1 MCTHSNHQ
9 TQMHFQLQI
18 ESRKGWTFN
27 QTKIANKP
35 SEKKKKK
42 ILKKRWGGIH
52 NPLWLFFWIF
62 QPPTSLVATKSN
74 MEATKYV
81 DLVATKSFY
90 LVDIKLPL
98 NTSLYLVASGLTF
111 LVATIY
117 NDPVATRWNLCFRI
131 KLKEKIL
138 CTCIH
143 NLKEL

>member
-1 MCTHSNHQ
+1 
-9 TQMHFQLQI
+9 MHFQLQI

-27 QTKIANKP
+27 QTKIANKL
-35 SEKKKKK
+35 SEKKKKF
-42 ILKKRWGGIH
+42 KKRWGGLII
-52 NPLWLFFWIF
+52 LCDCIFWIF
-62 QPPTSLVATKSN
+62 QPPTSL
-74 MEATKYV
+74 EATKYV

-90 LVDIKLPL
+90 LVDIKLSL
-98 NTSLYLVASGLTF
+98 NTSLYLVAFGLTF

-117 NDPVATRWNLCFRI
+117 NDPVATIWNLCFRI